1 MKGKR
6 KVLFLAT
13 VYSHLAAFHLPFM
26 RLLEEK
32 GYEVH
37 AAGSFD
43 GREGDVAGE
52 GFKCWDI
59 PFARSPY
66 SQRNFRAWKKLKE
79 LFLNNYYDLIHMHTP
94 VAAFLGRYL
103 GRKTKQ
109 GKLLYTAHGF
119 HFFGGAPWRNW
130 LVYYSAER
138 IAARWT
144 DGLIVMNEEDLKNA
158 RRLGFKDGE
167 NLFYVHGVGVEL
179 ERYFRPG
186 EEDTLRPELGLGPDE
201 VLVSCVGE
209 FNPNKNQTFLLQGWK
224 EVAARCGNAHLLLIG
239 TGELASNL
247 KEKAKQEKIQRV
259 HFLGYRRDVPQI
271 LQSIDIAVLT
281 SKREGLP
288 RCIMEAM
295 AAGKAVVASD
305 VRGNRDLVE
314 DEKSGFLVKLGDE
327 KALFQALVKLIE
339 DKALRQ
345 KMGAAGREKIKAYS
359 LEQVLG
365 EMERI
370 YMLFLEGE
378 NCFECDDGK
387 LP

>member
-1 MKGKR
+1 MKGKS

-26 RLLEEK
+26 RLLEEN
-32 GYEVH
+32 GCEVH
-37 AAGSFD
+37 AAGAFD
-43 GREGDVAGE
+43 GREGEVAAK

-94 VAAFLGRYL
+94 VAAFLGRYS
-103 GRKTKQ
+103 GRKSKQ

-119 HFFGGAPWRNW
+119 HFFEGAPWRNW

-209 FNPNKNQTFLLQGWK
+209 FNPNKNQAFLLQGWK

-288 RCIMEAM
+288 RSIMEAM

-314 DEKSGFLVKLGDE
+314 DENSGFLVKLGDE
-327 KALFQALVKLIE
+327 KDLFQALVKLIE

-345 KMGAAGREKIKAYS
+345 KMGSAGREKIKAFS

-370 YMLFLEGE
+370 YMLFLERG
-378 NCFECDDGK
+378 N
-387 LP
+387 